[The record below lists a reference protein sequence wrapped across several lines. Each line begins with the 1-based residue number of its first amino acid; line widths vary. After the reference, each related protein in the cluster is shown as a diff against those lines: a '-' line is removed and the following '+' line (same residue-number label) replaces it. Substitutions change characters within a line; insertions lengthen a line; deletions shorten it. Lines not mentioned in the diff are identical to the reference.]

1 MDSTKGTPKP
11 PQAGA
16 VRQPTSHHS
25 TTTQSLQANWS
36 DPAAWARA
44 AREMSGLDFLTA
56 IAEGRMPQAPISG
69 VLDFRLASVSRGEA
83 VFEFR
88 PSARYYNPI
97 GSVHGGVACTLLDSA
112 LSCAVH
118 STLERGVGYTTLEV
132 KVNFVRAVDAGT
144 GVMRCE
150 GRVIHAGRQV
160 ATAEARLVDAEGRL
174 YAHAIGTCVLLG
186 E

>member
-1 MDSTKGTPKP
+1 MRPPDDDEIPPTAKEQSITLTP
-11 PQAGA
+11 
-16 VRQPTSHHS
+16 
-25 TTTQSLQANWS
+25 TTQSLQANWS
-36 DPAAWARA
+36 DPAAWVRA
-44 AREMSGLDFLTA
+44 ARELSGLEFLSA

-69 VLDFRLASVSRGEA
+69 TLDFRLVSVARGEA

-118 STLERGVGYTTLEV
+118 STLERGVGYTTAEV
-132 KVNFVRAVDAGT
+132 KVNFVRAIDAKS
-144 GVMRCE
+144 GVLRAS
-150 GRVIHAGRQV
+150 GKVIHAGGRV
-160 ATAEARLVDAEGRL
+160 ATAEARLTDAEGRL
-174 YAHAIGTCVLLG
+174 YAHAVGTCLILRG

>member
-1 MDSTKGTPKP
+1 MNTKGTKP
-11 PQAGA
+11 HDTKRGS
-16 VRQPTSHHS
+16 TSTLS

-36 DPAAWARA
+36 DPAAWVRA
-44 AREMSGLDFLTA
+44 AHEMSGLEFLTA
-56 IAEGRMPQAPISG
+56 IAEGRMPQPPISS
-69 VLDFRLASVSRGEA
+69 VLDFRLASVSHGQA

-118 STLERGVGYTTLEV
+118 STLARGTGYTTLEL
-132 KVNFVRAVDAGT
+132 KVNLVRAIDAAT
-144 GVMRCE
+144 GIMRCE
-150 GRVIHAGRQV
+150 GKIIHAGRRV
-160 ATAEARLVDAEGRL
+160 ATAEARLVDAEGKL
-174 YAHAIGTCVLLG
+174 YAHAVGTCAILAAG

>member
-1 MDSTKGTPKP
+1 MNSSRGTRPPDAAERSTATL
-11 PQAGA
+11 
-16 VRQPTSHHS
+16 S

-36 DPAAWARA
+36 DPAEWVRA
-44 AREMSGLDFLTA
+44 ARELSGIEFLSA

-69 VLDFRLASVSRGEA
+69 VLDFRLASVARGEA

-88 PSARYYNPI
+88 PSARFYNPI
-97 GSVHGGVACTLLDSA
+97 GTIHGGVACTLLDSA

-132 KVNFVRAVDAGT
+132 KVNFVRPVDAMT

-150 GRVIHAGRQV
+150 GKVIHAGRRV
-160 ATAEARLVDAEGRL
+160 ATAEARLVDAEGKL
-174 YAHAIGTCVLLG
+174 YAHAVGTCAVFA
-186 E
+186 ESD